1 MDTHNK
7 IKVEE
12 LQVDEALFSFI
23 NTEVLPPLSF
33 DQTKFWK
40 SFNKLVY
47 KLTPMNRS
55 LISERVR
62 IQKSLDK
69 WHLQHNKGYEVGE
82 YKQFLKDLGYIKQI
96 GPEFKINPKNVD
108 IEVSHKS
115 GPQLVVPIM
124 NARFAINAVNA
135 RWGSLYDALY
145 GNDVISEKDGC
156 EKGLVYNPK
165 RGEQVIK
172 YGKEFLDYSAPFEGI
187 SHKDICKYAITSTH
201 ELIGFDDKSNIHAL
215 KNPEKFEGYLGD
227 YKNPSSILLKNNN
240 LYIEIKVDIN
250 SSVGRSDKAGV
261 EDIII
266 ESAVTTILDCEDS
279 VAAVDAVDKLLSY
292 KNWLGLNAGSLECS
306 ISKNGKSFIRKLA
319 SDKIFIGRDGVDL
332 ELPGR
337 SLMFVRNV
345 GHLMTNSAI
354 MLDDGSE
361 IFEGIMDAVFTSLIS
376 LHDVKICRNN
386 SKHGSIYIVK
396 PKMHGPDEVAFADL
410 LFNECE
416 DLLEISRNT
425 IKIGLMDEEKR
436 TSVNLFECVRQVK
449 DRIVF
454 INTGF
459 LDRTGD
465 EIHTN
470 MSLGAVLPKQQIK
483 DMEWLSTYEK
493 NNVSVGLKTG
503 FHKTAQI
510 GKGMW
515 AKPDLMAEMMS
526 EKIEH
531 LKSGAS
537 CAWVPSP
544 TAATLH
550 ALHYLDVNVG
560 DVQASLTNRVPTRR
574 ELMLEIPTLETG
586 RELSPQEI
594 DSELR
599 NNAQG
604 ILGYVSRWVGQ
615 GVGCSKVP
623 DINNVQL
630 MEDRATLRI
639 SSQHISNWLHHGIC
653 NKDQVM
659 KIMKKMAKTVDEQNK
674 NDPNYEKMSDDFDK
688 SIAFSAAI
696 DLVFKGRVQPSGYT
710 EPLLHK
716 KRLEKKSS

>member
-12 LQVDEALFSFI
+12 LKVDEALFSFI

-47 KLTPMNRS
+47 KLTPINRS

-69 WHLQHNKGYEVGE
+69 WHLQHKKGYEVEE

-108 IEVSHKS
+108 IEVSQKS

-396 PKMHGPDEVAFADL
+396 PKMHGPDEVAFANL

-436 TSVNLFECVRQVK
+436 TSVNLYECVRQVK

-544 TAATLH
+544 TAASLH
-550 ALHYLDVNVG
+550 ALHYHQVSVESI
-560 DVQASLTNRVPTRR
+560 QS
-574 ELMLEIPTLETG
+574 
-586 RELSPQEI
+586 ELSTHIESNIDGMLRYSVLTLTSLSSEEI
-594 DSELR
+594 KREVD
-599 NNAQG
+599 NNIQG
-604 ILGYVSRWVGQ
+604 ILGYVVRWIDQ
-615 GVGCSKVP
+615 GIGCSKVP
-623 DINNVQL
+623 DINNIGL

-639 SSQHISNWLHHGIC
+639 SSQLLTNWINNGIC
-653 NKDQVM
+653 STEFILDSL
-659 KIMKKMAKTVDEQNK
+659 KKMAKIVDKQNEHDENYK
-674 NDPNYEKMSDDFDK
+674 MMSSDYNNNLAFDAAKKLIIDGVNQPN
-688 SIAFSAAI
+688 
-696 DLVFKGRVQPSGYT
+696 GYT
-710 EPLLHK
+710 EPLLHEYRKRAK
-716 KRLEKKSS
+716 KV